1 MAKGWQLLNSILEKS
16 KTKASYSQFP
26 NSQTLKMYHTPS
38 FLLNIRS
45 SKQMYRDTRGNKSF
59 TCFTELYN
67 Q

>member
-1 MAKGWQLLNSILEKS
+1 MAKGWQLLNSLLEKS

-45 SKQMYRDTRGNKSF
+45 NKQMYRDT
-59 TCFTELYN
+59 
-67 Q
+67 